1 MSRYSKKAIYRTFVR
16 DAKTGEWKQIDIS
29 DIPYEKKIEFWD
41 NLALGAGLQ
50 RVEEKYLA
58 TYTDCGDM
66 KE

>member
-1 MSRYSKKAIYRTFVR
+1 VR

-41 NLALGAGLQ
+41 NLAFGAGLQ